1 MTETYYHGGFLIR
14 DSARPTCPEGA
25 QLQLT
30 INVSCYPAPTFT
42 WTKDGQQIGKK
53 VSGGTAR
60 QRGEEQV
67 KEKSSE
73 SSASNQ
79 QHAVPAQEFQ
89 RRVEPTE
96 KKGVTDFWKKQGK
109 SISIVAMSHLF
120 YTGMILETEFY
131 PEVHKTMKKLFS
143 NKIA

>member
-1 MTETYYHGGFLIR
+1 MSIEEKDMTWEKARLGMLDMIQKVIERKTWPQKPEVTRFTVTETYYHGGFLIR

-67 KEKSSE
+67 KEKSPE

-89 RRVEPTE
+89 RRVHRT
-96 KKGVTDFWKKQGK
+96 
-109 SISIVAMSHLF
+109 
-120 YTGMILETEFY
+120 Y
-131 PEVHKTMKKLFS
+131 
-143 NKIA
+143 